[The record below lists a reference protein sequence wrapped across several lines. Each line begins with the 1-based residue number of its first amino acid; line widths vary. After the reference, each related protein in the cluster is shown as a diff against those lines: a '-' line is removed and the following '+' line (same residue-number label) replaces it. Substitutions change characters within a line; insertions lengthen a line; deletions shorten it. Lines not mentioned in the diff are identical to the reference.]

1 MNELV
6 PVSALR
12 VSDADRGA
20 VTELLTRAHAEG
32 RLDLAE
38 HSERSDRALSAKTV
52 GDLLALVEDLTPAR
66 VAQAAL
72 PAAPAGSGAIRAT
85 LGSTRRTGAWMVPEK
100 LHVSVLMGEA
110 KIDMT
115 EAVFTHPVVE
125 LDVSII
131 MGDVKVYVPAGIN
144 VIDESSH
151 IMSDFKIKGTLQ
163 PAPGAPMILVK
174 GSSIMGDVKVR
185 VRPS

>member
-1 MNELV
+1 
-6 PVSALR
+6 VSEPGSVNALR
-12 VSDADRGA
+12 VGDADRGA
-20 VTELLTRAHAEG
+20 VVEMLTRAHAEG

-38 HSERSDRALSAKTV
+38 HSDRSDRALTARTV

-66 VAQAAL
+66 IPQAAL
-72 PAAPAGSGAIRAT
+72 PAPRGSGAVRAT
-85 LGSTRRTGAWMVPEK
+85 LGSTRRAGAWMVPET
-100 LHVSVLMGEA
+100 LHVSVLMGDA

-131 MGDVKVYVPAGIN
+131 MGDVKLYVPAGLT
-144 VIDESSH
+144 VIDECTH
-151 IMSDFKIKGTLQ
+151 IMSDFKIKGMLQ
-163 PAPGAPMILVK
+163 PAQGAPTIIVK